1 MNPISFEFPL
11 ISRSEI
17 LAHLSQK
24 LSVSYSVNSVQNLS
38 VRLSVCDLF
47 HIFSEIFNFFER
59 FIKKTS
65 FCGFTCNLSYELICC
80 FIGIDLMV

>member
-38 VRLSVCDLF
+38 VRLSVYDLF

-59 FIKKTS
+59 FIKKPL
-65 FCGFTCNLSYELICC
+65 FVDLLVICLMNYC